1 MKQVIASCRY
11 NHPVLGRI
19 HVKVNGSTRAI
30 RARWVGSEVC
40 ITVPPRLDVCDYERF
55 ISDYQEQILLRRP
68 KPKFYPGLLIDCPC
82 IDIAVDDSG
91 EPGCFMKIEKNSSA
105 PLRGKKINYMI
116 SLGRDSAAR
125 LTADPELQRSVNE
138 AVISVAAHASVLFM
152 LPRAREL
159 ALGVGRRPLGWD
171 IKETKTRLGSCSS
184 EGIITLSPR
193 LIFLPPELADYIIYH
208 EIAHLSEMNHS
219 EAFHT
224 LCNEYCG
231 GREAEFRTRVRQFE
245 MPVF

>member
-1 MKQVIASCRY
+1 MKQVVASCRY

-40 ITVPPRLDVCDYERF
+40 ITVPPRLDVNDYERF
-55 ISDYQEQILLRRP
+55 ISDYQELILLRRP
-68 KPKFYPGLLIDCPC
+68 NPKFYPGLLIDTPC
-82 IDIAVDDSG
+82 IDITVADSG
-91 EPGCFMKIEKNSSA
+91 QPGCFMKIEKNSVA
-105 PLRGKKINYMI
+105 PLRGKSINYII
-116 SLGRDSAAR
+116 SLGRDAAAR
-125 LTADPELQRSVNE
+125 LTADPELQRNVND
-138 AVISVAAHASVLFM
+138 AVLSVATHASALFM

-159 ALGVGRRPLGWD
+159 AERVGRRPLGWD

-184 EGIITLSPR
+184 RGIITLSPR
-193 LIFLPPELADYIIYH
+193 LIFLPLELADYIIYH

-219 EAFHT
+219 EAFHR

-231 GREAEFRTRVRQFE
+231 GREDEFRTRVRHFV